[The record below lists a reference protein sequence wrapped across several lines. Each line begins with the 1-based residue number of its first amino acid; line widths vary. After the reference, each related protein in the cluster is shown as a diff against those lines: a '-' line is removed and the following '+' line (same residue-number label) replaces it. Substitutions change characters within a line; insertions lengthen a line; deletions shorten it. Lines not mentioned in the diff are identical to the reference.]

1 MLLPFMDNISD
12 EQFKNADHII
22 RKKIH
27 KHGIDDLHDL
37 EIIITR
43 GYAIAYY
50 VSRIEKIELLGDC
63 RIKIILKDDH
73 RFACSKDA
81 FGVEALLNKLELEN
95 RFDLLL
101 NIN

>member
-1 MLLPFMDNISD
+1 VLLPFVGTISD
-12 EQFKNADHII
+12 DQFINADHMI
-22 RKKIH
+22 RKKLS
-27 KHGIDDLHDL
+27 KHGVIDPHDL
-37 EIIITR
+37 EVIITK
-43 GYAIAYY
+43 GYGVAYY